1 MSILCAAI
9 LLVLSEAEGAL
20 APALEVEQVKHR
32 ITGLFGKERE
42 EDLRESVKKMTGV
55 TLVSIDFDYA
65 EATFEYD
72 AAKLFKDSKPKDYLE
87 RFDNMLRQ
95 ASSHTFG
102 VRPLSTTA
110 REKLT
115 RVEIPVLGND
125 CKGCCLAAYESIFKI
140 DGVEQATASFKEGKV
155 TALIDP
161 ARTSRE
167 TLEEALKKRQVVLP
181 PKK

>member
-9 LLVLSEAEGAL
+9 LAL

-87 RFDNMLRQ
+87 RFDNLLRQ

-115 RVEIPVLGND
+115 RVEIPVL
-125 CKGCCLAAYESIFKI
+125 
-140 DGVEQATASFKEGKV
+140 
-155 TALIDP
+155 
-161 ARTSRE
+161 
-167 TLEEALKKRQVVLP
+167 
-181 PKK
+181 

>member
-1 MSILCAAI
+1 MNIFCAAI
-9 LLVLSEAEGAL
+9 LAL
-20 APALEVEQVKHR
+20 LPACEVEQIKHR

-42 EDLRESVKKMTGV
+42 ADLRESVQKMTGI
-55 TLVSIDFDYA
+55 TLVSIDFDNG

-87 RFDNMLRQ
+87 RFDNLLRQ
-95 ASSHTFG
+95 SSAHTFG
-102 VRPLSTTA
+102 ARPLSTTP

-115 RVEIPVLGND
+115 RIEIPVAGND

-140 DGVEQATASFKEGKV
+140 DGVEQATASFKDGVV

-161 ARTSRE
+161 EKTNRAA
-167 TLEEALKKRQVVLP
+167 LEDVLKKRQVRL
-181 PKK
+181 KAN

>member
-1 MSILCAAI
+1 MTIICAA
-9 LLVLSEAEGAL
+9 LLAL

-42 EDLRESVKKMTGV
+42 EDLRESVKKMTGI
-55 TLVSIDFDYA
+55 TLVSIDFEFG

-87 RFDNMLRQ
+87 RFDNLLRT

-102 VRPLSTTA
+102 VRPLCTTP

-115 RVEIPVLGND
+115 RIEIGVAGND
-125 CKGCCLAAYESIFKI
+125 CKGCNLAVYESISKI
-140 DGVEQATASFKEGKV
+140 DGVEQATASLKDGKV

-161 ARTSRE
+161 SKTNKAA
-167 TLEEALKKRQVVLP
+167 LEEALKKRQVVL
-181 PKK
+181 KN